1 MTCAACGIVRCETQP
16 RVLGGETFAICAT
29 CDESD
34 DARLLLAVRVPHHVA
49 RQVRGGGGCRPPGT
63 GRVRSVCAYHA
74 CTEAPVPGRARCE
87 RHLAVLREAQRRYA
101 ARGYVPAGGGT

>member
-34 DARLLLAVRVPHHVA
+34 DARLLLAVRVPHHVT
-49 RQVRGGGGCRPPGT
+49 RQIAAWM
-63 GRVRSVCAYHA
+63 CATA
-74 CTEAPVPGRARCE
+74 ELRC
-87 RHLAVLREAQRRYA
+87 A
-101 ARGYVPAGGGT
+101 